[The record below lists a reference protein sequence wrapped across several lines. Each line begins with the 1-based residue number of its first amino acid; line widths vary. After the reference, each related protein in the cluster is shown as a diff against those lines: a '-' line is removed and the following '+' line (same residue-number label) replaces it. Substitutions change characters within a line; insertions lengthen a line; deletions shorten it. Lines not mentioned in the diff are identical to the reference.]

1 MKIDT
6 FAATAARLSEHA
18 QRSDEYLEQLQSE
31 VKGRVILRHDA
42 GYDAARRGWNL
53 TIDQRPALIVAA
65 AEAPDVAAAVRYA
78 RHTGLG
84 IAVQSTGHGVAR
96 AADDALLI
104 LTSALTG
111 IRIDAGAQTAWVGA
125 GAQWG
130 MVLEAAQQHGLAPLL
145 GSSPNVGV
153 VGYTLGG
160 GMGWLA
166 RKHGLA
172 LDSVLAFEVVTAEG
186 RALRVSERENAE
198 LFWGMRGGSGSL
210 AIVTAMQIRLYPVT
224 TVYGGNLFYP
234 AAMAKEVFARYR
246 DWVETL
252 PDEMTS
258 SVVLMNFPPVPA
270 VPEPLRGQSMVMVRG
285 CYAGPVEEGERLVDA
300 WRTWRTP
307 AIDLWTVMPFTQVA
321 TISNDPVD
329 PMPAKSTGAWLNGLS
344 DASIDALVAGTLPQ
358 QGPPILTFTELRH
371 AGGAIAKA
379 DAHGAAFSHRDG
391 RFNMV
396 SIGVT
401 PTPDALAAFAAHMDA
416 LKAAIA
422 PDLHGGVYLNFL
434 DGEEMRQ
441 RTREAFS
448 AEHYARLVALKATVD
463 PRDRLAYSLDLRPEP
478 AVA

>member
-1 MKIDT
+1 MRSEP
-6 FAATAARLSEHA
+6 FAATTARLSERA

-31 VKGRVILRHDA
+31 VKGSVILRPDA

-53 TIDQRPALIVAA
+53 TVDQRPALIVAA
-65 AEAPDVAAAVRYA
+65 KEAGDIAAAVRYA

-104 LTSALTG
+104 LTTALTDV
-111 IRIDAGAQTAWVGA
+111 RIDAATQTAWVGA

-130 MVLEAAQQHGLAPLL
+130 MVLEAAQRHGLAPLL

-153 VGYTLGG
+153 IGYTLGG

-172 LDSVLAFEVVTAEG
+172 LDSVLAFDVVTADG
-186 RALRVSERENAE
+186 RSLRVSEREHPE
-198 LFWGMRGGSGSL
+198 LFWGLRGGGGSL
-210 AIVTAMQIRLYPVT
+210 AIVTAMQIRLFPVT

-234 AAMAKEVFARYR
+234 ASMAKGVFARYR
-246 DWVETL
+246 DWVATL
-252 PDEMTS
+252 PDEMTT
-258 SVVLMNFPPVPA
+258 SVVLMNFPPIPA

-285 CYAGPVEEGERLVDA
+285 CYAGPVEAGQRLVDT
-300 WRTWRTP
+300 WRTWHAP
-307 AIDLWTVMPFTQVA
+307 AIDMFAAMPFTQVA

-329 PMPAKSTGAWLNGLS
+329 PMPAKSTGAWLASLS
-344 DASIDALVAGTLPQ
+344 DASIDALIAGTLPQ
-358 QGPPILTFTELRH
+358 QGPPIITFTELRH

-401 PTPDALAAFAAHMDA
+401 PTPDALEAFTAHTAA
-416 LKAAIA
+416 LRAAIA
-422 PDLHGGVYLNFL
+422 PDLHGGAYLNFL

-441 RTREAFS
+441 RTRAAFS
-448 AEHYARLVALKATVD
+448 AEHFARLTALKAAID
-463 PRDRLAYSLDLRPEP
+463 PHNRLAYSFDIRPEP